1 MKRRKMRRLK
11 NNFYKI
17 KYNLISYFFMSISIK
32 YKLSNIYRI
41 FFTNTTGHVFLLFY
55 SRKQEMQMGKKRDGV
70 REEAAGS
77 DLMTW
82 ALGVGSRRS
91 SKVLS

>member
-1 MKRRKMRRLK
+1 M
-11 NNFYKI
+11 
-17 KYNLISYFFMSISIK
+17 FFS
-32 YKLSNIYRI
+32 
-41 FFTNTTGHVFLLFY
+41 FFY

>member
-1 MKRRKMRRLK
+1 
-11 NNFYKI
+11 
-17 KYNLISYFFMSISIK
+17 
-32 YKLSNIYRI
+32 
-41 FFTNTTGHVFLLFY
+41 
-55 SRKQEMQMGKKRDGV
+55 MGKKRDGV
-70 REEAAGS
+70 REEAAGF